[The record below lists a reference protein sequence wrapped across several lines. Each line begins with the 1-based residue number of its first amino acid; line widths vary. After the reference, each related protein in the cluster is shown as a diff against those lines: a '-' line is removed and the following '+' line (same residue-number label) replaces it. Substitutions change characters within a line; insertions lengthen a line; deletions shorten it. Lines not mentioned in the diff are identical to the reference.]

1 MAWNTKNWETR
12 LNEVIETIGG
22 RAYAV
27 KAATTL
33 IHEMETKLETI
44 PKSEREALSESLH
57 LNKQGIPEQRR
68 CWRAIALIEKLY
80 FHNPRD
86 AGRIIPRENLIPSL
100 SDTQKRLDLYIM
112 APQYFGYQ
120 SRPAYERGAAAWY
133 AQELARN
140 VELSGFQAITC
151 QDSVLECM
159 RLASANRWARASAN
173 NNELE
178 GLFFHGSKGRYLAQS
193 FQQIWP
199 DSVVVVY
206 KRLGSS
212 DVFYYAHTM
221 ICVGSN
227 LCAGS
232 NNGCIGGLPSFSTVD
247 LTQYF
252 SPIANGGISK
262 RRRGV
267 TPNDDASY
275 NDVMFYARAIAEI
288 IR

>member
-1 MAWNTKNWETR
+1 MTWNTKNWETR

-22 RAYAV
+22 RADAV
-27 KAATTL
+27 KAAATL
-33 IHEMETKLETI
+33 ILDMEAKLEAI
-44 PKSEREALSESLH
+44 PKPAREALSESLH

-86 AGRIIPRENLIPSL
+86 AGRIIPRENMIPSL
-100 SDTQKRLDLYIM
+100 SDTQRRLDLYIM
-112 APQYFGYQ
+112 APQYFGYESQ
-120 SRPAYERGAAAWY
+120 PAYGRGAAAWY

-140 VELSGFQAITC
+140 VELSRFQAITC
-151 QDSVLECM
+151 QNSVLECM
-159 RLASANRWARASAN
+159 RLASANKWARASAN

-178 GLFFHGSKGRYLAQS
+178 GLFFHGNKDRSLATS

-206 KRLGSS
+206 KRSGTS
-212 DVFYYAHTM
+212 DAFYYAHTM
-221 ICVGSN
+221 ICIGSN

-252 SPIANGGISK
+252 SPITDNGISK

-267 TPNDDASY
+267 IPNDDASY
-275 NDVMFYARAIAEI
+275 NDVMFYARGIAEI
-288 IR
+288 IG